1 MAKPLS
7 IDLSK
12 VRMNFC
18 NSMDLFVKLIFNKF
32 VSINV
37 KNFRE
42 VKIDE

>member
-1 MAKPLS
+1 MVTLLS
-7 IDLSK
+7 IKISR
-12 VRMNFC
+12 VRINIC
-18 NSMDLFVKLIFNKF
+18 YIIDLFVKLIFNKF